1 MSKTYLYNWQKWKV
15 GMFSLN
21 ESSTTGTSDNLLIE
35 VEQKFIDALST
46 DIRKAESGEFKEMA
60 FNDIFG
66 ESTSGKPTTRMIMPY
81 GNIDVETMKFIM
93 IKLLVATK
101 KEYKSSSKLTLQNIN
116 WNTETKQTKQKYKPL
131 GWLPGDPILEKDKE
145 VANLSLQIV
154 YQSKEGDG
162 KSREVDLNFFKLLM
176 KHLPQYAEWWQG
188 NKSKQM
194 AAKQSFFL
202 DNPSL
207 VIQIVAKIDDMYPID
222 MEIAAS
228 EQQPKTGDDMI
239 VVLSRHPIDVLRMSD
254 FKNIQSCHSPGK
266 EYFAACRQEAKRT
279 GGGGGV
285 LYTIARE
292 DFDKKFPDGK
302 LPQTGEIFSDAQRR
316 NRQDLLN
323 SPESRLRIRLVT
335 SKSAEGEIVS
345 SYAVPDH
352 KIYGVQAT
360 SFREETLSFFANK
373 QKEKFVDPTTKEIK
387 IPEQKSLTRLG
398 GSYQDPDD
406 QNVANNFL
414 RLVTTSLL
422 SSGIKSSEYLKN
434 TDYNGLVSFAY
445 NKSIPWGGDKK
456 EEQELEA
463 EAHNYEEE
471 RREAEREIAIVT
483 REYRNNGYYISITRP
498 DVISDYDEEIQIQD
512 LYAEVTINIPRD
524 LFDPGFNSED
534 ITEGLRKIKW
544 SQNHNGLRKASNAA
558 ALDWPDVVLK
568 YEEIEALVG
577 NKNVEI
583 QIPYRVPIS
592 SVRRY
597 ESLIRDLIQFQDQVG
612 LDNYTEEVK
621 AKLEYL
627 GFLKGHHD
635 NAFKTYDELL
645 SDLIEEMDRFEYNEE
660 KSTNTSYDFEFK
672 HTITR
677 TGDMNLPLE
686 VATRVS
692 DEFKV
697 IFDLKAKQYYAD
709 AERQTSLFLGKQSTK
724 TSKYTFPKLF
734 IVTTSGHVDHDYLSR
749 DVKVFEFFINVKI
762 NKTLSEEE
770 LLTTINFIRNMNQE
784 PEVIEKAANL
794 AFGKVYS
801 AYLNEVV
808 STKLLTERTNRKIT
822 ICVRKKS
829 SLK

>member
-1 MSKTYLYNWQKWKV
+1 MSKTSLYNWQKWKA
-15 GMFSLN
+15 GIFSLN
-21 ESSTTGTSDNLLIE
+21 ESSATGTSDNLLIE

-66 ESTSGKPTTRMIMPY
+66 ESTSGKPTTRIIMPY
-81 GNIDVETMKFIM
+81 GNIDIETMKFIM
-93 IKLLVATK
+93 IKLLVATR
-101 KEYKSSSKLTLQNIN
+101 KEYQSNPRLLFSHAI
-116 WNTETKQTKQKYKPL
+116 WNPTTQMVKQKYKPL

-145 VANLSLQIV
+145 VASLSLQTV
-154 YQSKEGDG
+154 YQSKESDG
-162 KSREVDLNFFKLLM
+162 NSREVDLNFFKLLM

-207 VIQIVAKIDDMYPID
+207 VIQIVA
-222 MEIAAS
+222 EIENMSTALQEYQAS
-228 EQQPKTGDDMI
+228 SEPKAGDDII

-266 EYFAACRQEAKRT
+266 DYFAACRQEAKRT
-279 GGGGGV
+279 GGGGV
-285 LYTIARE
+285 LYTIRKE

-302 LPQTGEIFSDAQRR
+302 LPQTGEIFSDTQRGR
-316 NRQDLLN
+316 KDLLN
-323 SPESRLRIRLVT
+323 SPESRLRVRLVT
-335 SKSAEGEIVS
+335 SESAEGEIT
-345 SYAVPDH
+345 SYAVPDY

-360 SFREETLSFFANK
+360 SFRIETLNFFANK
-373 QKEKFVDPTTKEIK
+373 QKEKFADPTTKEIK
-387 IPEQKSLTRLG
+387 IPDQYSLTRFG
-398 GSYQDPDD
+398 GSYEDPAD

-414 RLVTTSLL
+414 RLVRTSLL
-422 SSGIKSSEYLKN
+422 SSGITSSEISKN
-434 TDYNGLVSFAY
+434 TEFKHLVDFAY
-445 NKSIPWGGDKK
+445 NNSIPWGGDED
-456 EEQELEA
+456 EEQELSRDDDDA
-463 EAHNYEEE
+463 C
-471 RREAEREIAIVT
+471 REAEMIVGSIT
-483 REYRNNGYYISITRP
+483 RDYRNNGYYINISRP
-498 DVISDYDEEIQIQD
+498 DLNCEYGEFEIED
-512 LYAEVTINIPRD
+512 LFAEVTINIPRD
-524 LFDPGFNSED
+524 LFDPGFDSED
-534 ITEGLRKIKW
+534 ITEGLRKINW
-544 SQNHNGLRKASNAA
+544 SENHSERNAA
-558 ALDWPDVVLK
+558 VLTWPDAELNNENIV
-568 YEEIEALVG
+568 ALVG
-577 NKNVEI
+577 NENVEI
-583 QIPYRVPIS
+583 QISYVASRIS

-597 ESLIRDLIQFQDQVG
+597 ELLIRDFIQFQDQVD
-612 LDNYTEEVK
+612 LDDYTEEVK

-627 GFLKGHHD
+627 GFLVNTSD
-635 NAFKTYDELL
+635 NAFKTYNQLL
-645 SDLIEEMDRFEYNEE
+645 LDLIKEMDRFEYNEE
-660 KSTNTSYDFEFK
+660 KSTNKSYDFEFK

-686 VATRVS
+686 ATARVS

-724 TSKYTFPKLF
+724 ISKYTFPKLF
-734 IVTTSGHVDHDYLSR
+734 IVTTSGHVDRDYLSR
-749 DVKVFEFFINVKI
+749 KAKVFEFLINVKI
-762 NKTLSEEE
+762 DKTLSEEE
-770 LLTTINFIRNMNQE
+770 LLTTMNFIRNMNQE
-784 PEVIEKAANL
+784 PEAIEKAANL